1 MRTKYQDFTNYLLLE
16 SILEVDP
23 DFRKILGTLD
33 SKSKIEKTLIDW
45 IDSEQDIKTNYN
57 YLSAGTSNDKI
68 SYLQD
73 PQYQRYK
80 SQGQDL
86 SSRTKIEANIGRFA
100 RSILADNSIQFTEP
114 DIEDFVN
121 SYKSVW
127 NSKYKPREPSI
138 IRGKD
143 INFWYLEKNYMSG
156 GLYQL
161 ANSCMKS
168 SSVNSRMNFYSDNPD
183 KVSMMILTDLNS
195 QGEKKLIS
203 RALLWKVGDS
213 IFVDRIYS
221 NSDDITTECR
231 RWINEN
237 IKNPIFRDLAG
248 HSPVPIQVSLQKT
261 IYNEYPYMDTLM
273 WLVHD
278 LVDNKLVEGSGI
290 LHSEE
295 PKESSGKII
304 FKLRNHR
311 YGIPETSYIYIE
323 KLGRY
328 YLPDGLVQVQD
339 IGMLWPKNLC
349 VYSELYNS
357 WLVREDAAESTFHN
371 TWIRKY
377 VAINMLDLG
386 LVDANY
392 VHIAIEK
399 YIGNKKD
406 YPWIKLER
414 LIGQDVKD
422 YVQLKV
428 LGKDD
433 YKDYLGIDLTSLPV
447 TENSPWVGSVSK
459 FRWYKEKDLVRLPGN
474 ELWPKMFSIGVWN
487 INWNKIFRKFSN
499 DSRVHSVN
507 LMIDDINKFVYK
519 DTILQID
526 AKLLGIEDCIERPE
540 FRSVFDSIWYDRSYY
555 GSGNN
560 LLNFEELKRNSLN
573 RITNSEKNWRISL
586 IEFSKRLSE
595 DLTKYTKAEIENLV
609 SESDP
614 EKILRFINSAKKSIE
629 SALTPGRIDEIKE
642 DFRNWCQRYECSE
655 DDLLNIFKL
664 FSMLWIKLQ
673 DTRAVRRFIL
683 SSAPKY
689 GGWIYEKIPSL
700 SNSEDLTEFRNIFYD
715 KYRGIIGIISSPNL
729 NRQRI
734 NIEDFYRYLLSDN
747 EFFIK

>member
-1 MRTKYQDFTNYLLLE
+1 MRTKYRDFTNYLLLE

-23 DFRKILGTLD
+23 EFRKILGTLD
-33 SKSKIEKTLIDW
+33 SKRKIERTLIDW
-45 IDSEQDIKTNYN
+45 IDNEQDIKTNYN
-57 YLSAGTSNDKI
+57 YLSAGTSSDKI

-80 SQGQDL
+80 SQGEDL
-86 SSRTKIEANIGRFA
+86 SSRTKTEANIGRFA

-121 SYKSVW
+121 NYKSVW
-127 NSKYKPREPSI
+127 NSKYNPREFSI
-138 IRGKD
+138 VRGKD
-143 INFWYLEKNYMSG
+143 INFWYLEKNYKG
-156 GLYQL
+156 GGIYQL
-161 ANSCMKS
+161 GNSCMKS
-168 SSVNSRMNFYSDNPD
+168 ASVNSRMNFYSDNPD

-195 QGEKKLIS
+195 RGEKKLIS

-221 NSDDITTECR
+221 NSDDIT
-231 RWINEN
+231 NESKSWLKLN
-237 IKNPIFRDLAG
+237 LKNPIFRGLDG

-261 IYNEYPYMDTLM
+261 IYNEYPYMDTLL

-278 LVDNKLVEGSGI
+278 LVDNKLVEGSGV

-304 FKLRNHR
+304 FKLRDHR
-311 YGIPETSYIYIE
+311 TGKPETSYTYIE

-328 YLPDGLVQVQD
+328 YLPDELVQVY
-339 IGMLWPKNLC
+339 GMTLLWPKNLC
-349 VYSELYNS
+349 VYSKLYNS
-357 WLVREDAAESTFHN
+357 WLIREDAVGSTFHN
-371 TWIRKY
+371 TWISKH
-377 VAINMLDLG
+377 VATNMLDLG

-399 YIGNKKD
+399 YIGNEKD

-422 YVQLKV
+422 YMQLKV

-433 YKDYLGIDLTSLPV
+433 YKDYLGIDLTSIP
-447 TENSPWVGSVSK
+447 TTKNTTWERSVSK

-507 LMIDDINKFVYK
+507 LMIGDINKFVYK

-555 GSGNN
+555 GSENN
-560 LLNFEELKRNSLN
+560 LLNFEELKSNSLD

-595 DLTKYTKAEIENLV
+595 DLTKFTKAEIENLV
-609 SESDP
+609 NESDP

-629 SALTPGRIDEIKE
+629 STLTPERIDEIKE
-642 DFRNWCQRYECSE
+642 DFRNWCQEYECSE

-673 DTRAVRRFIL
+673 DTGAVRRFIV

-700 SNSEDLTEFRNIFYD
+700 SNSEDLTEFRSIFYGE
-715 KYRGIIGIISSPNL
+715 YRGIISSPNL
-729 NRQRI
+729 NRQGI
-734 NIEDFYRYLLSDN
+734 NIEDLYLYLLSDN
-747 EFFIK
+747 EFWANNK